1 MTVRGVA
8 RAWFAATAV
17 VVAVAL
23 VMQLAVAASSP
34 GIVFPNPVARTA
46 NVLAFFTI
54 QSNIIVG
61 ITTGLLAHRPDR
73 DSWWFRTF
81 RLDGLICILVT
92 FAVYHTVLAGLADLT
107 GWAKTADVLLH
118 TVVPA
123 MCVLGWAA
131 FGPRGRLIGTVV
143 LGSVLYPLA
152 WLAVTLI
159 RGAIT
164 DWYPYPFL
172 EAPRLGYPKVVL
184 NSLLIAAVFLALAAV
199 AWGVDVLVARHKGP
213 TRHSHTTMGTSSRT

>member
-1 MTVRGVA
+1 MTLRGVA
-8 RAWFAATAV
+8 RAWFGATAV

-23 VMQLAVAASSP
+23 VIQFIVTASSA
-34 GIVFPNPVARTA
+34 GVDFPNPIARTA

-61 ITTGLLAHRPDR
+61 ITTGLLAHRLER

-81 RLDGLICILVT
+81 RLDGLVCILVT

-107 GWAKTADVLLH
+107 GWAKIADVLLH

-131 FGPRGRLIGTVV
+131 FGPRARLTGTVV
-143 LGSVLYPLA
+143 LGSLLYPLA
-152 WLAVTLI
+152 WLAVTLT

-172 EAPRLGYPKVVL
+172 EAPRLGYPKVLL
-184 NSLLIAAVFLALAAV
+184 NSLLIAAVFLALAAL
-199 AWGVDVLVARHKGP
+199 AWGIDVLVARREHPARVAERQDAPAG
-213 TRHSHTTMGTSSRT
+213 